1 MPDYFNSGRFARSG
15 SRAGYI
21 IAGRA
26 ARLTGGDNSR
36 SEDSSR
42 RHSEAH
48 YIASSQAAQNNPVLA
63 LQLLRQGADSRTALK
78 QLSGKARTLSH
89 FTSRYMEST
98 FAGWECLDDEDKN
111 AAAFLASLSG
121 GDSNGYM
128 AAFHYALDKIRTYL
142 DPLTTEE
149 ILNIYQE
156 YNARF
161 RADAAT
167 RRQVVNVC
175 R

>member
-1 MPDYFNSGRFARSG
+1 MIAPFLLCAGGATAAAGITLTTLHTIAEKRQSAIHKVSHQSERSNSYQLPATSPPRS
-15 SRAGYI
+15 SF
-21 IAGRA
+21 
-26 ARLTGGDNSR
+26 RLAKKKSY
-36 SEDSSR
+36 R
-42 RHSEAH
+42 RIREREAQK
-48 YIASSQAAQNNPVLA
+48 SVLGIRPS
-63 LQLLRQGADSRTALK
+63 L
-78 QLSGKARTLSH
+78 H
-89 FTSRYMEST
+89 EV
-98 FAGWECLDDEDKN
+98 N
-111 AAAFLASLSG
+111 AAAFLVSLSD

-128 AAFHYALDKIRTYL
+128 AAFHYALNKIRTYL

-156 YNARF
+156 YNARL

>member
-15 SRAGYI
+15 SRAGYS
-21 IAGRA
+21 IADRA

-36 SEDSSR
+36 SENSSK

-48 YIASSQAAQNNPVLA
+48 YIASSQAAQNNPLQA
-63 LQLLRQGADSRTALK
+63 LQLLRQGTDSRTALK
-78 QLSGKARTLSH
+78 QLSTQARMLSC
-89 FTSRYMEST
+89 FTARYMEST
-98 FAGWECLDDEDKN
+98 FPGWECLDDEDKN
-111 AAAFLASLSG
+111 AAAFLASLSD

-128 AAFHYALDKIRTYL
+128 AAFHYALNKIRTYL

-156 YNARF
+156 YNARL

-167 RRQVVNVC
+167 RRRVVNVC